1 MIDRIKQFNDRS
13 VDVDLHSD
21 TSMMSDSDKQ
31 HIIKALNKEWTNP
44 KFKMRWFVGQAQ
56 VTIYAKYRQFLM
68 ELKSREEGIEDLEYK
83 MEQWSIDIARHEMI
97 ASEAVDDLDKRMAK
111 LEIKKLSRD
120 LSRSRRIVEG
130 WYLERQL
137 YCDLINE
144 FLASPE
150 ALLPDNSGRTYADII
165 NTDEEDVYEELL
177 WTHRLAK
184 QAACDLMFY
193 GKINSGNMDA
203 ILSMHPDQQAQTFAL
218 ATNFSMQV
226 QSYLLELQDQAQT
239 HASLGKPFNNGDLAL
254 PRAFNRAPP
263 AEDITKIDNPQQ
275 STEIKDMLNVY
286 NI

>member
-1 MIDRIKQFNDRS
+1 MTDRIKQFNDRS
-13 VDVDLHSD
+13 VPVGLQSD
-21 TSMMSDSDKQ
+21 TSMMSETDKQ
-31 HIIKALNKEWTNP
+31 HVIKALNKEWTNP

-83 MEQWSIDIARHEMI
+83 IEQWEIDIARHELI
-97 ASEAVDDLDKRMAK
+97 AQEAVDELDKRTARN
-111 LEIKKLSRD
+111 EIKKLARD
-120 LSRSRRIVEG
+120 VVRSRRVAEG

-150 ALLPDNSGRTYADII
+150 ALLPDGSGRTYADII
-165 NTDEEDVYEELL
+165 NTDEEDIYEELL

-184 QAACDLMFY
+184 QASCDLLFY

-203 ILSMHPDQQAQTFAL
+203 ILSMNPEQQAQTFAL

-226 QSYLLELQDQAQT
+226 QGYMLELQQQAQE
-239 HASLGKPFNNGDLAL
+239 HAELGKPFNNGDLML
-254 PRAFNRAPP
+254 PRMFNRAPP
-263 AEDITKIDNPQQ
+263 AEDLSKLNSAENKSET
-275 STEIKDMLNVY
+275 KDMLNVY

>member
-13 VDVDLHSD
+13 VTVDLQSD
-21 TSMMSDSDKQ
+21 TSMLSETDKQ
-31 HIIKALNKEWTNP
+31 HVIKALNKEWTNP

-83 MEQWSIDIARHEMI
+83 MEQWEIDIARHEMI
-97 ASEAVDDLDKRMAK
+97 AQEAVDELDKRLAK
-111 LEIKKLSRD
+111 LEIKKLTRD
-120 LSRSRRIVEG
+120 LTRSRRIVEG

-165 NTDEEDVYEELL
+165 NTDEEDIYEELL

-184 QAACDLMFY
+184 QASCDILFY
-193 GKINSGNMDA
+193 GKINSGDMDA
-203 ILSMHPDQQAQTFAL
+203 ILSMNPEQQAQTFAL

-226 QSYLLELQDQAQT
+226 QNYLLELQDQA
-239 HASLGKPFNNGDLAL
+239 HKHGSAGLSFNNGDLLIPKQTLMPKATETNL
-254 PRAFNRAPP
+254 GNT
-263 AEDITKIDNPQQ
+263 ETTKND
-275 STEIKDMLNVY
+275 EVKDMLNVY
-286 NI
+286 SI